1 MKCPTGKRLYLT
13 EQLAEAALIEAHIH
27 YEYRSGQGPIAVYQC
42 DDCGNFHL
50 TSRGPMNERLSQ
62 LITNGSIKKQRD
74 ASRWQDKFR
83 GRG

>member
-13 EQLAEAALIEAHIH
+13 EQLAEAALIEAQIH
-27 YEYRSGQGPIAVYQC
+27 FEFRSGQGPIAVYRC
-42 DDCGNFHL
+42 DDCRNFHL

-74 ASRWQDKFR
+74 ASRWQDKFK
-83 GRG
+83 GQG